1 MFLLKTSV
9 DWGVKSL
16 PLILS
21 GDQRDQSDRYEVC
34 HICAGFFGD
43 ILTYSRLTMLRNVN
57 ALPLRPLSLGPTHIL
72 RGSFHVPHIKRSQGE
87 KWGGGQN
94 RGKKNAY
101 ETTKP
106 PDK

>member
-57 ALPLRPLSLGPTHIL
+57 ALPLCPLSLGPTHIFTREL
-72 RGSFHVPHIKRSQGE
+72 SCPAHQTVAERKV
-87 KWGGGQN
+87 GG
-94 RGKKNAY
+94 KTEEKNAY